1 MIIPIYNLE
10 YKITTYMKLDIFSHC
25 AIDTIQINDSE
36 YVVPGGPACYCSL
49 TARILKFDVKL
60 HTKFGSDFPFVN
72 YLTDQ
77 KIVFEDALSTKPTTQ
92 FILNLVNSERTL
104 FLQNKCEPIS
114 NITLDTD
121 SVIISPLFDEISI
134 EMFEQIKK
142 NSNFVLLDPQ
152 GFLRRK
158 NLENKI
164 YLEEI
169 DLNLSNVSAIKVNP
183 DELKCLTSASNIDGV
198 KILQKKG
205 IDNVILTDRQNI
217 SLISKNKIYSII
229 LPNLELYDTTG
240 IGDIFCAAFSC
251 TMLREKDILWALSF
265 GGGAAQAALESKQIG
280 LEKIPSRGA
289 IESNAYYFYNTVK
302 FKEI

>member
-1 MIIPIYNLE
+1 
-10 YKITTYMKLDIFSHC
+10 MKLDIFSHC
-25 AIDTIQINDSE
+25 TIDTIQINDSK

-49 TARILKFDVKL
+49 TARILKFDVRL
-60 HTKFGSDFPFVN
+60 HTKFGSDFPLVN
-72 YLTDQ
+72 YLTEQ

-92 FILNLVNSERTL
+92 FILNLVDSERTL
-104 FLQNKCEPIS
+104 FLQNKCESIN

-134 EMFEQIKK
+134 ELFEKIKK
-142 NSNFVLLDPQ
+142 NANFVLLDPQ

-158 NLENKI
+158 NSENKI
-164 YLEEI
+164 YLEQA
-169 DLNLSNVSAIKVNP
+169 DLNLSNISAIKVNQ
-183 DELKCLTSASNIDGV
+183 DELKYLTGTSNVDGI

-205 IDNVILTDRQNI
+205 IDSVILTDKQNI
-217 SLISKNKIYSII
+217 SLLSKNRIYSIT
-229 LPNLELYDTTG
+229 LPNLELNDTTG
-240 IGDIFCAAFSC
+240 IGDIFCAAFCC

-265 GGGAAQAALESKQIG
+265 GGGAVQAALESKQIG
-280 LEKIPSRGA
+280 LEKIPSKGA

>member
-1 MIIPIYNLE
+1 
-10 YKITTYMKLDIFSHC
+10 MKLDVFSHC
-25 AIDTIQINDSE
+25 TIDTIQINDSK

-49 TARILKFDVKL
+49 TARILKFDVRL
-60 HTKFGSDFPFVN
+60 HTKFGSDFPLVN
-72 YLTDQ
+72 YLTEQ

-104 FLQNKCEPIS
+104 FLQNKCESINS
-114 NITLDTD
+114 VTLDTD

-134 EMFEQIKK
+134 ELFEKIKK
-142 NSNFVLLDPQ
+142 NANFVLLDPQ

-158 NLENKI
+158 NSENKI
-164 YLEEI
+164 YLEHA

-205 IDNVILTDRQNI
+205 IENVILTDKQNI
-217 SLISKNKIYSII
+217 SLLSKNKIYSIT
-229 LPNLELYDTTG
+229 LPNLELVDTTG
-240 IGDIFCAAFSC
+240 IGDIFCAAFCC

-265 GGGAAQAALESKQIG
+265 AGGAVQAALESKQIG
-280 LEKIPSRGA
+280 LEKIPPKGA
-289 IESNAYYFYNTVK
+289 IESNAYYFYNTIK
-302 FKEI
+302 FKSI

>member
-1 MIIPIYNLE
+1 
-10 YKITTYMKLDIFSHC
+10 MKLDIFSHC
-25 AIDTIQINDSE
+25 AIDTIQINDSK

-49 TARILKFDVKL
+49 TARILKFDVRL
-60 HTKFGSDFPFVN
+60 HTKFGSDFPLVN
-72 YLTDQ
+72 YLTEQ

-104 FLQNKCEPIS
+104 FLQNKCESINS
-114 NITLDTD
+114 VTLDTD

-134 EMFEQIKK
+134 ELFEKIKK
-142 NSNFVLLDPQ
+142 NANFVLLDPQ

-158 NLENKI
+158 NSENKI
-164 YLEEI
+164 YLEQA
-169 DLNLSNVSAIKVNP
+169 DLNLSNISAIKVNQ
-183 DELKCLTSASNIDGV
+183 DELKYLTGTSNVDGI

-205 IDNVILTDRQNI
+205 IDSVILTDKQNI
-217 SLISKNKIYSII
+217 SLLSKNRIYSIT
-229 LPNLELYDTTG
+229 LPNLELVDTTG
-240 IGDIFCAAFSC
+240 IGDIFCAAFCC

-265 GGGAAQAALESKQIG
+265 AGGAAQAALESKQIG
-280 LEKIPSRGA
+280 LEKIPPKGA

>member
-1 MIIPIYNLE
+1 
-10 YKITTYMKLDIFSHC
+10 MKLDVFSHC
-25 AIDTIQINDSE
+25 TIDTIQINDSK

-49 TARILKFDVKL
+49 TARILKFDVRL
-60 HTKFGSDFPFVN
+60 HTKFGSDFPLVN
-72 YLTDQ
+72 YLTEQ

-104 FLQNKCEPIS
+104 FLQNKCESINS
-114 NITLDTD
+114 VTLDTD

-134 EMFEQIKK
+134 ELFEKIKK
-142 NSNFVLLDPQ
+142 NANFVLLDPQ

-158 NLENKI
+158 NSENKI
-164 YLEEI
+164 YLEQAA
-169 DLNLSNVSAIKVNP
+169 LNLSNISAIKVNQ
-183 DELKCLTSASNIDGV
+183 DELKYLTGASNVDGI

-205 IDNVILTDRQNI
+205 IDSVILTDKQNI
-217 SLISKNKIYSII
+217 SLLSKNRIYSIT
-229 LPNLELYDTTG
+229 LPNLELNDTTG
-240 IGDIFCAAFSC
+240 IGDIFCAAFCC

-265 GGGAAQAALESKQIG
+265 GGGAVQAALESKQIG
-280 LEKIPSRGA
+280 LEKIPSKGA

>member
-1 MIIPIYNLE
+1 
-10 YKITTYMKLDIFSHC
+10 MKLDIFSHC
-25 AIDTIQINDSE
+25 TIDTIQINDSK

-49 TARILKFDVKL
+49 TARILKFDVRL
-60 HTKFGSDFPFVN
+60 HTKFGSDFPLVN
-72 YLTDQ
+72 YLTEQ

-104 FLQNKCEPIS
+104 FLQNKCESINS
-114 NITLDTD
+114 VTLDTD

-134 EMFEQIKK
+134 ELFEKIKK
-142 NSNFVLLDPQ
+142 NANFVLLDPQ

-158 NLENKI
+158 NSENKI
-164 YLEEI
+164 YLEQA
-169 DLNLSNVSAIKVNP
+169 DLNLSNISAIKVNQ
-183 DELKCLTSASNIDGV
+183 DELKYLTGTSNVDGI

-205 IDNVILTDRQNI
+205 IDSVILTDKQNI
-217 SLISKNKIYSII
+217 SLLSKNRIYSIT
-229 LPNLELYDTTG
+229 LPNLELVDTTG
-240 IGDIFCAAFSC
+240 IGDIFCAAFCC

-265 GGGAAQAALESKQIG
+265 AGGAVQAALESKQIG
-280 LEKIPSRGA
+280 LEKIPSKGA